1 MIKLYHIKSIA
12 QQTDNCMSVWFTVN
26 KVLMNCKMSLPIC
39 NSKLSNEFLVAR
51 VLFSLHFKEV
61 TDLSIEAMICK

>member
-1 MIKLYHIKSIA
+1 MY
-12 QQTDNCMSVWFTVN
+12 
-26 KVLMNCKMSLPIC
+26 